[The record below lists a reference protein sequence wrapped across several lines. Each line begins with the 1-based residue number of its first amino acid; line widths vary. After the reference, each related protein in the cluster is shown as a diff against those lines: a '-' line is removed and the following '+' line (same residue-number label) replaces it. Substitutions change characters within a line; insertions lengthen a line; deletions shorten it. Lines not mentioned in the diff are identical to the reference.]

1 MKFEHLLQIVGDEAL
16 FETGLL
22 LAGSIDPNDVQRAI
36 GQPANTSLV

>member
-1 MKFEHLLQIVGDEAL
+1 MKFEPLLQSVGNEAL

-22 LAGSIDPNDVQRAI
+22 LAGSIAPNDVQRAN